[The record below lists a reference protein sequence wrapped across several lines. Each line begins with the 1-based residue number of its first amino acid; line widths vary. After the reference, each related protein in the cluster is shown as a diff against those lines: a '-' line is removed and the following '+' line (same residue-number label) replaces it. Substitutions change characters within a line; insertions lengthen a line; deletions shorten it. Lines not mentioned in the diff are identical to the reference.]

1 MSPLIPRLHPLLQ
14 PCEMLLVCHCIA
26 LLHPL
31 PCEQAIGFSLAAGI
45 EANLSKLSLGLM
57 GLRGLP
63 WDLGLMHLFPA
74 LGADGQCPQHTAAAF
89 A

>member
-1 MSPLIPRLHPLLQ
+1 MCLIRHRLGLLRQ
-14 PCEMLLVCHCIA
+14 LPQRKQLVGHY
-26 LLHPL
+26 L
-31 PCEQAIGFSLAAGI
+31 AIGLA
-45 EANLSKLSLGLM
+45 ANLSELSLGLM

-63 WDLGLMHLFPA
+63 SDLGLMHLFPA